1 MYKEFFGLN
10 EPPFSLTPDPRFL
23 YMSQKHREALAA
35 LVYGVRERKGFIA
48 LTGDIGSGK
57 TTLGRAFLRE
67 LNPDSTNVALILNSF
82 LNDIELLQTVN
93 QEFGIESKTE
103 SKKALVDHLNR
114 FLLSENEKGKTS
126 ILIVDEAQNL
136 SIVVLE
142 QIRMLS
148 NLETEQSKLIQIIL
162 MGQPELGEKLRLPEL
177 EQLNQRIMVR
187 CHIGP
192 LQKLEIY
199 HYVRHRLNVAGAK
212 INISLTPA
220 ALNRLYHFSR
230 GIPRMINLVSDR
242 ALLAAYVAG
251 RFLIDARMV
260 AMAEKELRGFGT
272 VKHGRSLLSGKLA
285 AWAQVVGAVTFLI
298 AALGGSF
305 WIGLHM
311 RELDNPAKTA
321 HTAPQSP
328 PGSPA
333 YPTPASSPTPPSS
346 PQTETNRSGAT
357 SRTLTSIPVF
367 PSADVRFA
375 DLTGPTSVTLSQE
388 WVWDEHDIARV
399 SDVDLSHAA
408 CLLSLARMWQYAFD
422 LELFRQMAKTEVLGL
437 NLPRI
442 FRKPQVGLGSFET
455 ETGLTQLMVLD
466 LPFVLQV
473 DDPRRR
479 LSPSVVLMK
488 VKGDTALLG
497 DPQLGLVE
505 ISMTALE
512 KIARRA
518 TVIFA
523 DPQEFALLLP
533 GEESDAV
540 AELRSFLVQEGVW
553 LGGNAGRV
561 YGAQMQAALKRFQE
575 KCGLKGTGALD
586 GPTGALIA
594 ARREP
599 FRPRLGVES
608 APR

>member
-23 YMSQKHREALAA
+23 YMSQMHREALAA

-48 LTGDIGSGK
+48 VTGDIGSGK

-82 LNDIELLQTVN
+82 LNDVELLQSVN

-103 SKKALVDHLNR
+103 SKKELVDHLNR

-136 SIVVLE
+136 STVVLE

-192 LQKLEIY
+192 LQKQEVY

-260 AMAEKELRGFGT
+260 ALAEKELRGFGT
-272 VKHGRSLLSGKLA
+272 VKRGPRLLSGKLA
-285 AWAQVVGAVTFLI
+285 AWAQVAGAVTFLI
-298 AALGGSF
+298 VALGGSF

-311 RELDNPAKTA
+311 RELDNPAKTGHA
-321 HTAPQSP
+321 APQSP

-333 YPTPASSPTPPSS
+333 YPTPASSP
-346 PQTETNRSGAT
+346 QTEASRSGAT
-357 SRTLTSIPVF
+357 SRTLASIPVF

-375 DLTGPTSVTLSQE
+375 DLIGPTSLTLSQE

-408 CLLSLARMWQYAFD
+408 CLLSLARTWQYAFD

-505 ISMTALE
+505 ISVTALE

-553 LGGNAGRV
+553 LGGDAGRV
-561 YGAQMQAALKRFQE
+561 YGAQMHAALKRFQE

-599 FRPRLGVES
+599 FRPRLQAEAVR
-608 APR
+608 P